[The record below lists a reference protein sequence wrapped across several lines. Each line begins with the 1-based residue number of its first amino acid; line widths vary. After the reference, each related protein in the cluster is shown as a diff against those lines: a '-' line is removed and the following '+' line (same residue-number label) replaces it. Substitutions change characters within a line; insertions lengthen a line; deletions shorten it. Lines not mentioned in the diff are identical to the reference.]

1 MIGSTPATSRSLD
14 SRTSRRCP
22 RVRPILA
29 LVAFAV
35 ASNAGLPV
43 SDIDPYSPEYL
54 ADPYSFHEAL
64 REAGPAVWLAT
75 YDVVLM
81 ARYEEVRAALE
92 DPATFCSSRG
102 VGLSDFAREE
112 PWRPPSIILEADPPL
127 HTRSRAVLS
136 DALSKVSIAALAPV
150 FEKRADELVTELADR
165 GSIDGITDL
174 AESFPLSVF
183 PDAVGVVEEGRE
195 NLLPYG
201 DMAFNAFGPRNAL
214 FEKSFENA
222 QVVAQWIATQCERDN
237 LSDDAIGAAIYA
249 HADRGE
255 ISPDEAGLLV
265 RSLLTAGLDT
275 TIFSIGATLFC
286 LASHPDQWAKLK
298 AEPRLARS
306 AFTEVLRYLSP
317 AQNFYRTTTGAHRG
331 DGFEIPADTKV
342 LLCLGAANRDPR
354 RWDAPDDFDITRRA
368 TGHVGFGYGIHACV
382 GQQIA
387 RLEGE
392 AVLKAL
398 ATRVT
403 TIELTGAPV
412 RRINN
417 TLYGYESIPLRL
429 T

>member
-1 MIGSTPATSRSLD
+1 M
-14 SRTSRRCP
+14 
-22 RVRPILA
+22 
-29 LVAFAV
+29 
-35 ASNAGLPV
+35 ASNAPLPV
-43 SDIDPYSPEYL
+43 SAIDPYSPEYL

-64 REAGPAVWLAT
+64 REAGPAVWLST

-81 ARYEEVRAALE
+81 ARYAEVRAALE

-102 VGLSDFAREE
+102 VGLSDFAKEE

-136 DALSKVSIAALAPV
+136 DALSKVSIASLAPA
-150 FEKRADELVTELADR
+150 FEARAEQLVGDLLER
-165 GSIDGITDL
+165 GSIDGIKDL
-174 AESFPLSVF
+174 AEAFPLSVF

-222 QVVAQWIATQCERDN
+222 QMVAEWIATQCERQH
-237 LSDDAIGAAIYA
+237 LSDDGIGAAIYA
-249 HADRGE
+249 HADRGDV
-255 ISPDEAGLLV
+255 SPAEAGLLV

-286 LASHPDQWAKLK
+286 LAHHPDQWEKLK
-298 AEPRLARS
+298 TEPRLARS
-306 AFTEVLRYLSP
+306 AFTEVLRFLSP
-317 AQNFYRTTTGAHRG
+317 AQNFYRTTTCLYRG

-354 RWDAPDDFDITRRA
+354 HWDAPDHFDISRRA

-392 AVLKAL
+392 AVIKAL
-398 ATRVT
+398 ASRVA
-403 TIELTGAPV
+403 TIELAGEPV

-417 TLYGYESIPLRL
+417 TLYGYDSIPLRL